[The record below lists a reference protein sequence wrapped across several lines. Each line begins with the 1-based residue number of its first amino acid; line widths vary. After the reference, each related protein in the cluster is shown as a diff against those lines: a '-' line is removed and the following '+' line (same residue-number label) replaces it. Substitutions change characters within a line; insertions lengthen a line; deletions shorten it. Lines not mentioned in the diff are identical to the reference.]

1 MAATSRADIR
11 KCTDADI
18 LGDMQD
24 PLRPTDTYLDGA
36 MLERHAALACGLI
49 RRYWESLETR
59 QVSSEIKPG
68 DVYRSMPDTAPD
80 IGLGGAS
87 FEESLRIIERDFLPA
102 LTHWQSPR
110 FFAFFP
116 ANISTPA
123 VIGELLSAGIG
134 VQGMLWATSP
144 ACTEVEMR
152 VTDWLASMI
161 GLPESFHSTSRHGG
175 GVIQGTASEAI
186 LAMLHAAR
194 HRARKRIGTPKSHLT
209 SYASTQAHSSFIK
222 AAMISGFASHP
233 EDFEHVRLV
242 ETDDRHAMSAAR
254 LRELMLADA
263 AQGRI
268 PCFVC
273 ATLGTTSSGAS
284 DELESIA
291 DACDECARLTG
302 VRPWV
307 HVDAAWLGSAFILP
321 EMRASL
327 RGVERVDSFA
337 FNPHKWMLVNFDC
350 DCLFVQDRESLTDSM
365 SVTPEYLRNAATE
378 SGDVTDYRDWHVPL
392 GRRFRALKL
401 WLVIR
406 HFGVRGL
413 QEYIRRHIEFA
424 CEFEALVRADSR
436 FEVPCER
443 SASLVCFALK
453 QGDAASKSLIERVN
467 TRRNIMLT
475 QTVLPA
481 TTKSAKKFVLRMA
494 VGAALT
500 RREDVLRAWDEIRTC
515 ADEIQPNC

>member
-1 MAATSRADIR
+1 MAATFRADIR

-24 PLRPTDTYLDGA
+24 PLHPNDTFLDGEL
-36 MLERHAALACGLI
+36 LERHAALACGMI
-49 RRYWESLETR
+49 RRYWESLATR
-59 QVSSEIKPG
+59 PVSSEIKPG
-68 DVYRSMPDTAPD
+68 VIYRSMPDAAPD
-80 IGLGGAS
+80 IGLGGGS
-87 FEESLRIIERDFLPA
+87 FEESLRIIERDFVPA
-102 LTHWQSPR
+102 LTHWQSPN

-123 VIGELLSAGIG
+123 VIGELLSAGLG

-152 VTDWLASMI
+152 VTDWLATMV
-161 GLPESFHSTSRHGG
+161 GLPTAFHSSSSNGG

-194 HRARKRIGTPKSHLT
+194 HRAKKRTSNSKPHLT
-209 SYASTQAHSSFIK
+209 AYASTQAHSSFIK
-222 AAMISGFASHP
+222 AAMISGFAAHP
-233 EDFEHVRLV
+233 EDFEHVRLI
-242 ETDDRHAMSAAR
+242 ETDQHHAMDSTR
-254 LRELMLADA
+254 MRESMLADIT
-263 AQGRI
+263 QGRV

-284 DELESIA
+284 DDLHAIA

-302 VRPWV
+302 VRPWI
-307 HVDAAWLGSAFILP
+307 HIDAAWLGSAFILP
-321 EMRASL
+321 EMRQPM
-327 RGVERVDSFA
+327 RGVEHADSFA

-350 DCLFVQDRESLTDSM
+350 DCLFVSDRKSLVDSM

-378 SGDVTDYRDWHVPL
+378 SGEVTDYRDWHVPL

-413 QEYIRRHIEFA
+413 QQYIQRHLEFA
-424 CEFEALVRADSR
+424 REFETFVRSDNR
-436 FEVPCER
+436 FEIACPVN
-443 SASLVCFALK
+443 ASLVCFALK
-453 QGDAASKSLIERVN
+453 SGDAATKKLIDRVN
-467 TRRNIMLT
+467 ARRNIMLT

-481 TTKSAKKFVLRMA
+481 SANTPKRFVIRMA
-494 VGAALT
+494 IGAALT
-500 RREDVLRAWDEIRTC
+500 RREHVLGAWKEILACTDEV
-515 ADEIQPNC
+515 QPNC